1 MNKDLPAVLI
11 PQENI
16 EMTNVDIHTEILEA
30 VSSSQSRL
38 LFNIKKQGVLSSGGR
53 LILSV
58 HNDDAAANGTCFLTP
73 TAGVGGL
80 IEKATIRAGTT
91 ILATTE
97 EVSDRYMIDKAVH
110 TASMRANIDMVLD
123 GAAGCNIGPS
133 PNTDGL
139 LSVDVNSASYTSA
152 TACVT
157 PARYRPVNSQ
167 TACPLYSIGLDDL
180 FPGLGGRG
188 AGGINL
194 PVGFM
199 NEQVSIEIL
208 LRQQQHPQTGRTIMF
223 DSAPT
228 STSTRYGLEN
238 CVLHLDY
245 LTYDDATMQRI
256 QAEVDSDKGMPMTY
270 SDVLVTKSQ
279 LPGVAQ
285 PAVGATTKVDFT
297 RQVGSSGMRVN
308 NVIVTERLDGVNV
321 ISGIHRSGAP
331 VHTPSYNWRF
341 NSTIKYPRALT
352 NPSLMR
358 NELEQV
364 QGFPMSVH
372 NAEYSHDIANDLFTS
387 NDGDQNNPFDANVTF
402 NSQPVNQLLGNY
414 FIHSLNLRRG
424 VGGMGTMIANKN
436 ILYERTDTFSRND
449 FGTRLIKFFVDYGK
463 TFTLRNGIVFTSM

>member
-1 MNKDLPAVLI
+1 MNKDLPPVLI
-11 PQENI
+11 PRENI
-16 EMTNVDIHTEILEA
+16 AMTNVDIHTEILEP
-30 VSSSQSRL
+30 VSATQTRL

-53 LILSV
+53 LVLSV
-58 HNDDAAANGTCFLTP
+58 HNDDATANGTCFLTP

-110 TASMRANIDMVLD
+110 TSSMRANIDMVLD
-123 GAAGCNIGPS
+123 GAAGSNVSAS
-133 PNTDGL
+133 PNTDGV

-152 TACVT
+152 TTCVT
-157 PARYRPVNSQ
+157 PDRYRPVNSQ

-180 FPGLGGRG
+180 WPGLKNL
-188 AGGINL
+188 NL

-208 LRQQQHPQTGRTIMF
+208 LRQQTNPQTGRTIMF

-228 STSTRYGLEN
+228 STSTRYGIEN

-245 LTYDDATMQRI
+245 LTYDAETMNRI
-256 QAEVDSDKGMPMTY
+256 QAEVDSDRGMPMTY

-285 PAVGATTKVDFT
+285 PATGQVTKVDFT

-308 NVIVTERLDGVNV
+308 NVIVTERANDVNV
-321 ISGIHRSGAP
+321 ISGIHRSQSP

-341 NSTIKYPRALT
+341 NSIIKYPRALT
-352 NPSLMR
+352 NPCLMR
-358 NELEQV
+358 NELENV
-364 QGFPMSVH
+364 QRFPMSVH

-387 NDGDQNNPFDANVTF
+387 NDGGQNNPFDADVTF
-402 NSQPVNQLLGNY
+402 NSKPVNQLLGNY

-424 VGGMGTMIANKN
+424 VNGLGTMIANKN
-436 ILYERTDTFSRND
+436 ILYERTNTFSRND
-449 FGTRLIKFFVDYGK
+449 FGTRLIKFFVDYDK

>member
-1 MNKDLPAVLI
+1 MNKDLPPVLI

-16 EMTNVDIHTEILEA
+16 EMTNVDIHTEILEP
-30 VSSSQSRL
+30 VSSTQTRL

-80 IEKATIRAGTT
+80 IEKATIRAGTN

-123 GAAGCNIGPS
+123 GAAGCNISSS

-139 LSVDVNSASYTSA
+139 LSVSVDSASYTSA

-157 PARYRPVNSQ
+157 PDRYRPVNSK

-180 FPGLGGRG
+180 FPGLKN
-188 AGGINL
+188 ISL

-208 LRQQQHPQTGRTIMF
+208 LRQQQNPQTGRTIMF

-228 STSTRYGLEN
+228 STSTSYGLEN

-245 LTYDDATMQRI
+245 LTYDSATMNRI
-256 QAEVDSDKGMPMTY
+256 QAEVDSDRGMPMTY

-285 PAVGATTKVDFT
+285 PASGATTKVDFT

-308 NVIVTERLDGVNV
+308 NVIVTERLDAVNV

-331 VHTPSYNWRF
+331 VHTPSYNWRY
-341 NSTIKYPRALT
+341 NSIIKYPRALT

-364 QGFPMSVH
+364 QRFPMSVH

-402 NSQPVNQLLGNY
+402 NGQPVNQLLGNY

-449 FGTRLIKFFVDYGK
+449 FGTRLIKFFVDYDK

>member
-1 MNKDLPAVLI
+1 MNKDLPPVLI
-11 PQENI
+11 PRENI
-16 EMTNVDIHTEILEA
+16 AMTNVDIHTEILEP
-30 VSSSQSRL
+30 VSATQTRL

-53 LILSV
+53 LVLSV
-58 HNDDAAANGTCFLTP
+58 HNDDAAADGTCFLTP

-123 GAAGCNIGPS
+123 GAAGCNVSAS

-139 LSVDVNSASYTSA
+139 LAVDVNSASYTSA
-152 TACVT
+152 TTCVT
-157 PARYRPVNSQ
+157 PDRYRPVNSQ
-167 TACPLYSIGLDDL
+167 TQCPLYSIGLDDL

-228 STSTRYGLEN
+228 STSTSYGLEN

-245 LTYDDATMQRI
+245 LTYDAETMNRI
-256 QAEVDSDKGMPMTY
+256 QAEVDSDRGMPMTY

-308 NVIVTERLDGVNV
+308 NVIVTERANDVNV
-321 ISGIHRSGAP
+321 ISGIHRSQSP
-331 VHTPSYNWRF
+331 VHTPSYNWRY
-341 NSTIKYPRALT
+341 NSIIKYPKALT
-352 NPSLMR
+352 NPCLMR
-358 NELEQV
+358 NELENV
-364 QGFPMSVH
+364 QRFPMSVH
-372 NAEYSHDIANDLFTS
+372 NAEYSHDIANDLFIS
-387 NDGDQNNPFDANVTF
+387 NDGGQNNPFDANVTF
-402 NSQPVNQLLGNY
+402 NSKPVNQLLGNY

-424 VGGMGTMIANKN
+424 VNGLGTMIANKN

-449 FGTRLIKFFVDYGK
+449 YGTRLIKFFVDYDK